1 MRAFANFI
9 TFLFVILLVIVGLC
23 FIALSLQ
30 ALQGDEVL
38 ALIDYINNSQRAKIA
53 LGGTGSFLILLSILV
68 VHFTIGKIQRER
80 TIAFANPDGEVTI
93 ALSAIEDFIK
103 KVAKQMPEVK
113 ELKSDVIAS
122 KKCVEVS
129 TRATLWSDTNI
140 PDVTEKIQ
148 VIIRNKL
155 QEMLGIEEK
164 IEVKVHV
171 GKIVHKEGSESKEPE
186 IPYRGIEYR

>member
-9 TFLFVILLVIVGLC
+9 TFLFVILLVVVGLC
-23 FIALSLQ
+23 LIALSLQ
-30 ALQGDEVL
+30 ALQGDEVV
-38 ALIDYINNSQRAKIA
+38 ALIDYINQSQKAKIA
-53 LGGTGSFLILLSILV
+53 LGGTGALLILLSILV
-68 VHFTIGKIQRER
+68 VHFTIGKMQRER

-103 KVAKQMPEVK
+103 KIARQMPEVK

-122 KKCVEVS
+122 KKCVEIS

-148 VIIRNKL
+148 AVIRTKL

-164 IEVKVHV
+164 IEVRVHV
-171 GKIVHKEGSESKEPE
+171 VKIVQKEGSEAKEPE